1 MKTTALVLLCLALC
15 APRAAADL
23 LLSSKSHTD
32 AYELFGKAV
41 PAKDSTT
48 TLWLGKDRLRI
59 ESEGQNAI
67 VRLDQK
73 KLILLDPKEKVW
85 RAIELP
91 FDFKRY
97 LPPEK
102 VLLAEQMFGARA
114 LTAKLEERDETRK
127 IGEWNAKRWDVTLS
141 QQGYAITQ
149 EVVWASSE
157 LKADAAAFAEMYTAL
172 MSITPENRN
181 LVKELP
187 RLKGIPVRR
196 ERTQNVSGVA
206 VKTVE
211 ELGSAVEKEAPAGLY
226 DPPADFTEKPFDLL
240 AKPAAAKAP
249 PPAGGKPGG

>member
-1 MKTTALVLLCLALC
+1 MKKPCLALAILTLL
-15 APRAAADL
+15 APLASADL

-32 AYELFGKAV
+32 AYMLFGKDV
-41 PAKDSTT
+41 PAKDSTS
-48 TLWLGKDRLRI
+48 TLWLGKDRMRI
-59 ESEGQNAI
+59 ESEGLNAI
-67 VRLDQK
+67 VRLDTK
-73 KLILLDPKEKVW
+73 KLILLDGKEKVW

-114 LTAKLEERDETRK
+114 LTAKLEERDETK
-127 IGEWNAKRWDVTLS
+127 KFGEWNAKRWELTLS
-141 QQGYAITQ
+141 LQGYAITQ
-149 EVVWASSE
+149 ETIWATSE

-196 ERTQNVSGVA
+196 ERTQNVSGVSVA
-206 VKTVE
+206 TLE
-211 ELGSAVEKEAPAGLY
+211 EVLSALEKDAPAGIY
-226 DPPADFTEKPFDLL
+226 DPPADYAEKPYELL

-249 PPAGGKPGG
+249 PAGGKPGG